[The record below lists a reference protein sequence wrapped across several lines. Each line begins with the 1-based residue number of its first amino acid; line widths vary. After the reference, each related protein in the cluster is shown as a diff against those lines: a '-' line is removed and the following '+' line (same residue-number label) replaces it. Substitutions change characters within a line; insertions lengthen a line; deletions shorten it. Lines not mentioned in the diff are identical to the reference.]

1 MLPPMSDDAGGPVP
15 LLELIDW
22 AQEGSAEA
30 FAARVGGWAL
40 VGPPLSLDGDDWSYR
55 TLSARSVR
63 DETEDGD
70 VVILR
75 DSYAAYPLKK
85 SRPGPFADTILIGR
99 SSSND
104 VRLPHT
110 SVSKLHARVR
120 YGADG
125 RPLISDAGS
134 SNGTHVQ
141 EERLESGWRPLASGD
156 VVQLGSCSFRLL
168 EPRRLYLMVRKF
180 SG

>member
-1 MLPPMSDDAGGPVP
+1 MTDHASGPVP

-22 AQEGSAEA
+22 AQEGGAEA
-30 FAARVGGWAL
+30 FSARLGGWAL
-40 VGPPLSLDGDDWSYR
+40 VGPPMAIEEADWSYR
-55 TLSARSVR
+55 TLSSRSVR

-70 VVILR
+70 VLILR

-85 SRPGPFADTILIGR
+85 SRPGPFADTVLIGR

-104 VRLPHT
+104 VRIAHT

-120 YGADG
+120 YEAG
-125 RPLISDAGS
+125 RPLLSDAGS
-134 SNGTHVQ
+134 SNGTLVQ
-141 EERLESGWRPLASGD
+141 ERRIDGEPVSLASGD

-168 EPRRLYLMVRKF
+168 DPRRLYLLVRKF